1 MRSKNVELMNQIKEF
16 VESYYLKE
24 HRSPSTT
31 EIAKSLGVVKS
42 TVYKYLIEMRERGML
57 SYDGKEIRTEL
68 TEKVMP
74 NMNRAAVLGSVSCG
88 VPRFAEENIEE
99 YVSLPE
105 ALFGRGEFFILK
117 AKGDSMIDAGIDDGD
132 LVVIK
137 QQSSAEDGQ
146 IVVALMDDEAT
157 LKRFYRDDKNKRI
170 RLHPENES
178 MEDIFVDDC
187 MIQGIAV
194 KVIKDLL

>member
-105 ALFGRGEFFILK
+105 ALFGRGEFFIL
-117 AKGDSMIDAGIDDGD
+117 
-132 LVVIK
+132 
-137 QQSSAEDGQ
+137 
-146 IVVALMDDEAT
+146 
-157 LKRFYRDDKNKRI
+157 
-170 RLHPENES
+170 
-178 MEDIFVDDC
+178 
-187 MIQGIAV
+187 
-194 KVIKDLL
+194 

>member
-1 MRSKNVELMNQIKEF
+1 MRSKNIELMKQIKEF
-16 VESYYLKE
+16 VESYYLNE
-24 HRSPSTT
+24 HCSPSTA
-31 EIAKSLGVVKS
+31 EIAKNLGVVKS
-42 TVYKYLIEMRERGML
+42 TIYKYLIEMRERGML

-137 QQSSAEDGQ
+137 QQSSAEEGQ

-157 LKRFYRDDKNKRI
+157 LKRFYRDDENKRI

-187 MIQGIAV
+187 IIQGIAV
-194 KVIKDLL
+194 KVIKDLI

>member
-1 MRSKNVELMNQIKEF
+1 MRSKSIELMNQIKEF
-16 VESYYLKE
+16 VESYYLNK
-24 HRSPSTT
+24 HCSPSTA
-31 EIAKSLGVVKS
+31 EIAKNLGVVKS

-68 TEKVMP
+68 TDKVMP

-105 ALFGRGEFFILK
+105 ALFGRGEFYILK

-137 QQSSAEDGQ
+137 QQSNAEDGQ

-157 LKRFYRDDKNKRI
+157 LKRFYRDDENKRI

-178 MEDIFVDDC
+178 MGDIFVNDC
-187 MIQGIAV
+187 IIQGIAV

>member
-16 VESYYLKE
+16 VESYYLKKY
-24 HRSPSTT
+24 RSPSTA

-157 LKRFYRDDKNKRI
+157 LKRFYRDEKNKRI

>member
-16 VESYYLKE
+16 VESYYLKKY
-24 HRSPSTT
+24 RSPSTA

-137 QQSSAEDGQ
+137 QQ
-146 IVVALMDDEAT
+146 
-157 LKRFYRDDKNKRI
+157 
-170 RLHPENES
+170 
-178 MEDIFVDDC
+178 
-187 MIQGIAV
+187 
-194 KVIKDLL
+194 

>member
-16 VESYYLKE
+16 VESYYLKKY
-24 HRSPSTT
+24 RSPSTA

>member
-1 MRSKNVELMNQIKEF
+1 
-16 VESYYLKE
+16 
-24 HRSPSTT
+24 
-31 EIAKSLGVVKS
+31 
-42 TVYKYLIEMRERGML
+42 
-57 SYDGKEIRTEL
+57 
-68 TEKVMP
+68 
-74 NMNRAAVLGSVSCG
+74 MNRAAVLGSVSCG

-157 LKRFYRDDKNKRI
+157 LKRFYRDEKNKRI

>member
-157 LKRFYRDDKNKRI
+157 LKRFYRDEKNKRI

>member
-1 MRSKNVELMNQIKEF
+1 MRSKSIELMNQIKEF

-24 HRSPSTT
+24 HHSPSTA
-31 EIAKSLGVVKS
+31 EIAKNLGVVKS
-42 TVYKYLIEMRERGML
+42 TVYKYLIAMRERGML

-68 TEKVMP
+68 TDKVMP

-99 YVSLPE
+99 YISLPE

-132 LVVIK
+132 LVVIR
-137 QQSSAEDGQ
+137 QQSSAEEGD

-157 LKRFYRDDKNKRI
+157 LKRFYRDDKNKRFK
-170 RLHPENES
+170 LHPENES
-178 MEDIFVDDC
+178 MEDIFVDEC
-187 MIQGIAV
+187 IIQGVAV
-194 KVIKDLL
+194 KVIKDLM

>member
-16 VESYYLKE
+16 VESYYLNK
-24 HRSPSTT
+24 HCSPSTA
-31 EIAKSLGVVKS
+31 EIAKNLGVVKS

-68 TEKVMP
+68 TDKVMP

-88 VPRFAEENIEE
+88 VPRFVEENIEE

-105 ALFGRGEFFILK
+105 ALFGRGEFYILK

-137 QQSSAEDGQ
+137 QQSSADDGQ

-157 LKRFYRDDKNKRI
+157 LKRFYRDDENKRI
-170 RLHPENES
+170 RLHPENET
-178 MEDIFVDDC
+178 MKDIFVDDC

>member
-1 MRSKNVELMNQIKEF
+1 
-16 VESYYLKE
+16 
-24 HRSPSTT
+24 
-31 EIAKSLGVVKS
+31 
-42 TVYKYLIEMRERGML
+42 ML

-157 LKRFYRDDKNKRI
+157 LK
-170 RLHPENES
+170 
-178 MEDIFVDDC
+178 
-187 MIQGIAV
+187 
-194 KVIKDLL
+194 

>member
-157 LKRFYRDDKNKRI
+157 LKRFYRDEKNKRI

-187 MIQGIAV
+187 IIQGIAV